1 MTNGGGREFRVG
13 LGETVIINGDQYML
27 EHGVVEDVYPELG
40 EQGFALIQFIG
51 RSGTPLAR
59 RGRSTVNREREL
71 PPRDLIAVQRLN
83 PVEG

>member
-1 MTNGGGREFRVG
+1 
-13 LGETVIINGDQYML
+13 ML
-27 EHGVVEDVYPELG
+27 EHGVVEDIYPGLG

-51 RSGTPLAR
+51 RSGTPLVR

-71 PPRDLIAVQRLN
+71 PPRDLIAMQRLN